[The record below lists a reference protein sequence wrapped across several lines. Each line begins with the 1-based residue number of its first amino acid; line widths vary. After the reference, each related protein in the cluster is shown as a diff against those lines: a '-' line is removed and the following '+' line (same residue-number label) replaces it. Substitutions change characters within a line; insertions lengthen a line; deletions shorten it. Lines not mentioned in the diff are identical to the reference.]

1 MILFVDR
8 GKPGYPDRGRGIA
21 PSGAVSRE
29 APLGQTHPSSEASD
43 PSGAKQMMAT
53 YGRVVRRSAA
63 LTGAVAA
70 VCVAICAALGGA
82 KGLYGA
88 LIGVAIVTAFF
99 GISVLVVG
107 RAAKISPQVM
117 MAAALISYVV
127 KIIGFAIVVILLGK
141 STAFNGRMLGFTA
154 IICIL
159 AWTAAEVVTAIK
171 LRLPYVDPDGSG
183 KA

>member
-1 MILFVDR
+1 
-8 GKPGYPDRGRGIA
+8 
-21 PSGAVSRE
+21 
-29 APLGQTHPSSEASD
+29 
-43 PSGAKQMMAT
+43 MMAT

-63 LTGAVAA
+63 LTGVVAA
-70 VCVAICAALGGA
+70 VCVAVCAALGGV

-107 RAAKISPQVM
+107 RAAKVSPQVM
-117 MAAALISYVV
+117 MAAAMITYVV

-154 IICIL
+154 IILIL
-159 AWTAAEVVTAIK
+159 AWGAAEVVTTIRLK
-171 LRLPYVDPDGSG
+171 LLYVDPDGSG

>member
-1 MILFVDR
+1 
-8 GKPGYPDRGRGIA
+8 
-21 PSGAVSRE
+21 
-29 APLGQTHPSSEASD
+29 
-43 PSGAKQMMAT
+43 MMAT

-70 VCVAICAALGGA
+70 VCVAVCAALGGA

-117 MAAALISYVV
+117 MAAAMISYVV

-141 STAFNGRMLGFTA
+141 STAFDGRMLGFTA

-171 LRLPYVDPDGSG
+171 LRLPYVDTDGSG
-183 KA
+183 RA

>member
-1 MILFVDR
+1 
-8 GKPGYPDRGRGIA
+8 
-21 PSGAVSRE
+21 
-29 APLGQTHPSSEASD
+29 
-43 PSGAKQMMAT
+43 MMAT

-63 LTGAVAA
+63 LTGVVAA
-70 VCVAICAALGGA
+70 VCVAVCAALGGA

-117 MAAALISYVV
+117 MAAAMISYVV

-171 LRLPYVDPDGSG
+171 LRLPYVEPDGSG

>member
-1 MILFVDR
+1 
-8 GKPGYPDRGRGIA
+8 
-21 PSGAVSRE
+21 
-29 APLGQTHPSSEASD
+29 
-43 PSGAKQMMAT
+43 MMAT

-70 VCVAICAALGGA
+70 VCVAVCAALGGA

-117 MAAALISYVV
+117 MAAAMISYVV

-141 STAFNGRMLGFTA
+141 STAFDGRMLGFTA

>member
-1 MILFVDR
+1 
-8 GKPGYPDRGRGIA
+8 
-21 PSGAVSRE
+21 
-29 APLGQTHPSSEASD
+29 
-43 PSGAKQMMAT
+43 MMAT

-70 VCVAICAALGGA
+70 VCVAVCAALGGA

-117 MAAALISYVV
+117 MAAAMISYVV

-154 IICIL
+154 HHLHPGLDC
-159 AWTAAEVVTAIK
+159 
-171 LRLPYVDPDGSG
+171 R
-183 KA
+183 

>member
-1 MILFVDR
+1 
-8 GKPGYPDRGRGIA
+8 
-21 PSGAVSRE
+21 
-29 APLGQTHPSSEASD
+29 
-43 PSGAKQMMAT
+43 MMAT

-70 VCVAICAALGGA
+70 VCVAVCAALGGA

-107 RAAKISPQVM
+107 RAAKVSPQVM
-117 MAAALISYVV
+117 MAAAMISYVV

-141 STAFNGRMLGFTA
+141 STAFNGRMFGFTA

-159 AWTAAEVVTAIK
+159 AWGAAEIVTAIK
-171 LRLPYVDPDGSG
+171 LKVPYVDPDGSG

>member
-1 MILFVDR
+1 
-8 GKPGYPDRGRGIA
+8 
-21 PSGAVSRE
+21 
-29 APLGQTHPSSEASD
+29 
-43 PSGAKQMMAT
+43 MMAT

-70 VCVAICAALGGA
+70 VCVAVCAALGGA
-82 KGLYGA
+82 RGLYGA

-117 MAAALISYVV
+117 MAAAMISYVV

>member
-1 MILFVDR
+1 
-8 GKPGYPDRGRGIA
+8 
-21 PSGAVSRE
+21 
-29 APLGQTHPSSEASD
+29 
-43 PSGAKQMMAT
+43 MMAT

-70 VCVAICAALGGA
+70 VCVAVCAALGGA

-117 MAAALISYVV
+117 MAAAMISYVV

>member
-1 MILFVDR
+1 
-8 GKPGYPDRGRGIA
+8 
-21 PSGAVSRE
+21 
-29 APLGQTHPSSEASD
+29 
-43 PSGAKQMMAT
+43 MMAT
-53 YGRVVRRSAA
+53 YGLVVRRSAA

-70 VCVAICAALGGA
+70 VCVAVCAALGGA

>member
-1 MILFVDR
+1 
-8 GKPGYPDRGRGIA
+8 
-21 PSGAVSRE
+21 
-29 APLGQTHPSSEASD
+29 
-43 PSGAKQMMAT
+43 MMAT

-70 VCVAICAALGGA
+70 VCVAVCAALGGA

-117 MAAALISYVV
+117 MAAAMISYVV

-183 KA
+183 RA

>member
-1 MILFVDR
+1 
-8 GKPGYPDRGRGIA
+8 
-21 PSGAVSRE
+21 
-29 APLGQTHPSSEASD
+29 
-43 PSGAKQMMAT
+43 MMAT

-70 VCVAICAALGGA
+70 VCVAVCAALGGA

-117 MAAALISYVV
+117 MAAAMISYVV

-159 AWTAAEVVTAIK
+159 AWDC
-171 LRLPYVDPDGSG
+171 R
-183 KA
+183 

>member
-1 MILFVDR
+1 
-8 GKPGYPDRGRGIA
+8 
-21 PSGAVSRE
+21 
-29 APLGQTHPSSEASD
+29 
-43 PSGAKQMMAT
+43 MMAT
-53 YGRVVRRSAA
+53 YSRVVRRSAA
-63 LTGAVAA
+63 LTGVVAA
-70 VCVAICAALGGA
+70 ACVAVCAALGGA

-127 KIIGFAIVVILLGK
+127 KFIGFAIAMVLLGK
-141 STAFNGRMLGFTA
+141 STAFDGRMLGFTA
-154 IICIL
+154 LICIL
-159 AWTAAEVVTAIK
+159 AWGAAEVVNTIK
-171 LRLPYVDPDGSG
+171 LKVLYVDPDRSG